1 MVDSFAGSDVFHVS
15 QTVILP
21 GSYTLIYQHLSPSSC
36 ADPENLPM
44 TPWMFLIILICEINE
59 FEFLQGGLSIHRTLH
74 PPLDPRMVLYRK
86 HFSLRVP

>member
-15 QTVILP
+15 QTELVCSL
-21 GSYTLIYQHLSPSSC
+21 SYLSPSSC

-44 TPWMFLIILICEINE
+44 VPGMFLIILLCEINE
-59 FEFLQGGLSIHRTLH
+59 FEFLQGGLSIHRTPH
-74 PPLDPRMVLYRK
+74 SPLDPRMVLYRK